1 MAKTDF
7 NKVSIKQG
15 RDLLVVNEKP
25 VNCVS
30 IMTHNN
36 KEISIEWDTNYKS
49 FCITTSGDIDVLG
62 EEQNAVYFKI
72 KK

>member
-7 NKVSIKQG
+7 KKVSIKQG
-15 RDLLVVNEKP
+15 RDLTVINEKP
-25 VNCVS
+25 ITYVS
-30 IMTHNN
+30 IITHDN
-36 KEISIEWDTNYKS
+36 KEISIEWDTNYNS
-49 FCITTSGDIDVLG
+49 FCITTSGDIDVIG

>member
-7 NKVSIKQG
+7 KKVSIKQG
-15 RDLLVVNEKP
+15 RDLVLVNKKP
-25 VNCVS
+25 V
-30 IMTHNN
+30 TY
-36 KEISIEWDTNYKS
+36 ISIITHSNKTIEIAFDSNNNAY
-49 FCITTSGDIDVLG
+49 CITTSGDIDVLG